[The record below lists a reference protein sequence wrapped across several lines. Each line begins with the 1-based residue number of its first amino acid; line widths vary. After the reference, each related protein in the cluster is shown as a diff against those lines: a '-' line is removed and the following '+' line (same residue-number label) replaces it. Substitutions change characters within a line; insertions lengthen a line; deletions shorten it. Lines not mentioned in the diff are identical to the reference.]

1 MRLLEIAFLIDE
13 FCRVADG
20 QFLRGIENAS
30 DSSRSSSVVVVAAAA
45 AVVVAGAAG
54 ASHIY
59 KSKHIKNGLSGFKST
74 TMRSSCSIFLAW
86 MIRRLVARRPQPQS
100 LDYMHSQTR

>member
-1 MRLLEIAFLIDE
+1 M
-13 FCRVADG
+13 
-20 QFLRGIENAS
+20 LRIVVE
-30 DSSRSSSVVVVAAAA
+30 VVVVVVVAAA

-59 KSKHIKNGLSGFKST
+59 NSTHIKNGLSGFKST

-100 LDYMHSQTR
+100 LDYMHSQTRYDTDPTSSKT